1 MYDAA
6 PAAPRRLAFLRTTGG
21 GVLCICL
28 AAALWCAVLRCAIG
42 RIQRAVL
49 RSSWWPA
56 GRAAQKEMLYDVGFA
71 RDGMND
77 EVAAAMFAWLGLAIV
92 AQLVGG
98 ALTLPVVVL
107 GWVDAGSFGRDSFL
121 LGVLQFCGWTLFDV
135 IDGTVRTWGRQQCP
149 SSPSGLPFVRRAAPH
164 RSHRRAAAPTPRHRH
179 RTLTRP
185 GRSPLDAR
193 ARRRRA
199 QSASGSRPPCSTTR
213 FGSCSCCR

>member
-164 RSHRRAAAPTPRHRH
+164 RSHRRAAAPAPRHRT
-179 RTLTRP
+179 RTRP